1 MFKKLIP
8 IKTQSNPTISL
19 HNGKHE
25 FTFLTST
32 ESFEGIKSYL
42 ENRLEKQLITRL
54 ELSNLIEGNL
64 NYSSS
69 NSEVQGH
76 LIFIMPNLINL
87 AFQQRN
93 FTFIFQQDIL
103 TDLSRSE
110 ELQQAVFSMT
120 DKKYYDSL
128 THILD
133 YLLRYKEP
141 QEPLSFMEV
150 YLVYT
155 LVNSILYNTS
165 QQTGEV

>member
-8 IKTQSNPTISL
+8 NKSKSNPTISL

-25 FTFLTST
+25 FTFFTST
-32 ESFEGIKSYL
+32 ESFESIKRFL
-42 ENRLEKQLITRL
+42 ENRSEKQLLTRL
-54 ELSNLIEGNL
+54 ELSNLIEGKLDNF
-64 NYSSS
+64 ST
-69 NSEVQGH
+69 NSEVQAH
-76 LIFIMPNLINL
+76 LMSIMPNLINL
-87 AFQQRN
+87 VFQQRSY
-93 FTFIFQQDIL
+93 TFIFQQDIL

-110 ELQQAVFSMT
+110 ELQQAVFSIT
-120 DKKYYDSL
+120 HTKYYDSL

-141 QEPLSFMEV
+141 HEPLSFMEV

-165 QQTGEV
+165 QYTDEV